1 MKNNQDLVLLSAVII
16 TAFVIFIINRI
27 RFKKKKKKRH
37 DANDQEIIRKSVINT
52 LADMESD
59 GVYFPNNQMLRAQPY
74 DKPNAHDKY
83 VSEQYLN
90 TIKKKLLK
98 INAKN
103 KYKN

>member
-1 MKNNQDLVLLSAVII
+1 MKDNQELVLLSVVII
-16 TAFVIFIINRI
+16 MAFAIFIINRI
-27 RFKKKKKKRH
+27 RFKKKKKKR
-37 DANDQEIIRKSVINT
+37 DDKNNQEIIRKSVINT

-74 DKPNAHDKY
+74 DKPNEHDKY

-90 TIKKKLLK
+90 TAKKKLLK
-98 INAKN
+98 VNAKN